1 MQVRGGITNAMLG
14 SIANAKT
21 INSAITIN
29 SNSTSLGSSV
39 TLDTG
44 DIAENGNLYFTN
56 ERVDDRV
63 ASLIVGGSNITATY
77 DDEGTLTLAGSIAY
91 TDETDAR
98 GAISVTDSGG
108 DGSLAYNN
116 STGVITYT
124 SLSASEVRASYQ
136 WWNWCDS
143 RSGEI
148 AIGQELQQ
156 TVMFNLQT

>member
-1 MQVRGGITNAMLG
+1 MQVKAGGITNAMLAG
-14 SIANAKT
+14 SIANAKLA
-21 INSAITIN
+21 NSAITIN

-77 DDEGTLTLAGSIAY
+77 DDAAGTLTLAGSAAY
-91 TDETDAR
+91 TDGDAR
-98 GAISVTDSGG
+98 TAISVTDSGG

-116 STGVITYT
+116 STGVITYNDFKCIR
-124 SLSASEVRASYQ
+124 SKNSYQ
-136 WWNWCDS
+136 WWNWCVS
-143 RSGEI
+143 QFR
-148 AIGQELQQ
+148 
-156 TVMFNLQT
+156 